1 MKKLVCLIL
10 TLLLAAG
17 TLAGCHGTLVPDTTA
32 VQTEAPGETQESGET
47 GETQES
53 QEAQETPGKD
63 STFVVPETFDTTKEI
78 KLTFWLK
85 NDNNKTQVGI
95 YEKAMND
102 FMALYPN
109 VTITAKKYT
118 DYGEIYNDVI
128 TNIATKTTP
137 NVCITYPDHIATYL
151 TGKDTMVGLDELMAD
166 EKFGLGGSELKF
178 DSPKTDEIVPKFLA
192 DNSNAIIVNA
202 GDGAHEH
209 PTQALLDM
217 LTIEEKLG
225 TLEGKNVTI
234 IGDIRHSRVARSNLW
249 GMSTMGAHVTLCGPS
264 TLVPRNTDLMN
275 HVTWEPDVKKAV
287 ANADAIIA
295 LRLQKER
302 MDDALLP
309 SMREYRN
316 TFGITEELLECAKD
330 KVIIMHPGPINR
342 GVELDSDIADG
353 EHSVILDQVTNGVA
367 VRMAVL
373 FLLAGGRNNENA

>member
-1 MKKLVCLIL
+1 MGALQIKHLFGLQGVSKSDIRTILDNAKQFREILERPIKKVPSLRGL
-10 TLLLAAG
+10 TVVNLFFENSTRTRTSFELAEKRLSADTVNFTSSNSSVKKG
-17 TLAGCHGTLVPDTTA
+17 ETLVDTLRNI
-32 VQTEAPGETQESGET
+32 ESMKIDIVVVRHKGT
-47 GETQES
+47 G
-53 QEAQETPGKD
+53 
-63 STFVVPETFDTTKEI
+63 
-78 KLTFWLK
+78 
-85 NDNNKTQVGI
+85 
-95 YEKAMND
+95 
-102 FMALYPN
+102 
-109 VTITAKKYT
+109 
-118 DYGEIYNDVI
+118 
-128 TNIATKTTP
+128 
-137 NVCITYPDHIATYL
+137 
-151 TGKDTMVGLDELMAD
+151 
-166 EKFGLGGSELKF
+166 
-178 DSPKTDEIVPKFLA
+178 VPKFLA
-192 DNSNAIIVNA
+192 EHSNAIIVNA

-373 FLLAGGRNNENA
+373 FLLAGGRNENA

>member
-1 MKKLVCLIL
+1 MSALEIKHLFGLRGVSKHDIRLIL
-10 TLLLAAG
+10 DHAKQFREILERPVKKVPSLRGMTVVNLFFENSTRTRTSFELAEKRLSADTVNFASSNSSVKKG
-17 TLAGCHGTLVPDTTA
+17 ETLVDTLRNI
-32 VQTEAPGETQESGET
+32 EAMKIDIVVVRHKGT
-47 GETQES
+47 G
-53 QEAQETPGKD
+53 
-63 STFVVPETFDTTKEI
+63 
-78 KLTFWLK
+78 
-85 NDNNKTQVGI
+85 
-95 YEKAMND
+95 
-102 FMALYPN
+102 
-109 VTITAKKYT
+109 
-118 DYGEIYNDVI
+118 
-128 TNIATKTTP
+128 
-137 NVCITYPDHIATYL
+137 
-151 TGKDTMVGLDELMAD
+151 
-166 EKFGLGGSELKF
+166 
-178 DSPKTDEIVPKFLA
+178 VPKFLA

-217 LTIEEKLG
+217 LTVEEKLG

-249 GMSTMGAHVTLCGPS
+249 GMTTMGAHVTLCGPS

-302 MDDALLP
+302 MDDSLLP

-316 TFGITEELLECAKD
+316 TFGITQELLDCAKD

>member
-1 MKKLVCLIL
+1 MSKQDIRTILDNAKQFREILERPIKKVPSLRGL
-10 TLLLAAG
+10 TVVNLFFENSTRTRTSFELAEKRLSADTVNFTSSNSSVKKG
-17 TLAGCHGTLVPDTTA
+17 ETLVDTLRNI
-32 VQTEAPGETQESGET
+32 ESMKIDIVVVRHKGT
-47 GETQES
+47 G
-53 QEAQETPGKD
+53 
-63 STFVVPETFDTTKEI
+63 
-78 KLTFWLK
+78 
-85 NDNNKTQVGI
+85 
-95 YEKAMND
+95 
-102 FMALYPN
+102 
-109 VTITAKKYT
+109 
-118 DYGEIYNDVI
+118 
-128 TNIATKTTP
+128 
-137 NVCITYPDHIATYL
+137 
-151 TGKDTMVGLDELMAD
+151 
-166 EKFGLGGSELKF
+166 
-178 DSPKTDEIVPKFLA
+178 VPKFLA
-192 DNSNAIIVNA
+192 EHSNAIIVNA

-316 TFGITEELLECAKD
+316 TFGITEDLLECAKD

-373 FLLAGGRNNENA
+373 FLLAGGRNENA

>member
-1 MKKLVCLIL
+1 MGALQIKHLFGLQGVSKSDIRTILDNAKQFREILERPVKKVPSLRGMTVVNLFFENS
-10 TLLLAAG
+10 TRTRTSFELAEKRLSADTVNFTSSNSSVKKG
-17 TLAGCHGTLVPDTTA
+17 ETLVDTLRNI
-32 VQTEAPGETQESGET
+32 ESMKIDIVVVRHKGT
-47 GETQES
+47 G
-53 QEAQETPGKD
+53 
-63 STFVVPETFDTTKEI
+63 
-78 KLTFWLK
+78 
-85 NDNNKTQVGI
+85 
-95 YEKAMND
+95 
-102 FMALYPN
+102 
-109 VTITAKKYT
+109 
-118 DYGEIYNDVI
+118 
-128 TNIATKTTP
+128 
-137 NVCITYPDHIATYL
+137 
-151 TGKDTMVGLDELMAD
+151 
-166 EKFGLGGSELKF
+166 
-178 DSPKTDEIVPKFLA
+178 VPKFLA
-192 DNSNAIIVNA
+192 EHSNAIIVNA

-264 TLVPRNTDLMN
+264 TLVPRNTGLVN
-275 HVTWEPDVKKAV
+275 LVTWEPDVKKAV

-373 FLLAGGRNNENA
+373 FLLAGGRNENS

>member
-1 MKKLVCLIL
+1 MSALEIKHLFGLRGVSKHDIRLIL
-10 TLLLAAG
+10 DHAKQFREILERPVKKVPSLRGMTVVNLFFENSTRTRTSFELAEKRLSADTVNFASSNSSVKKG
-17 TLAGCHGTLVPDTTA
+17 ETLVDTLRNI
-32 VQTEAPGETQESGET
+32 EAMKIDIVVVRHKGT
-47 GETQES
+47 G
-53 QEAQETPGKD
+53 
-63 STFVVPETFDTTKEI
+63 
-78 KLTFWLK
+78 
-85 NDNNKTQVGI
+85 
-95 YEKAMND
+95 
-102 FMALYPN
+102 
-109 VTITAKKYT
+109 
-118 DYGEIYNDVI
+118 
-128 TNIATKTTP
+128 
-137 NVCITYPDHIATYL
+137 
-151 TGKDTMVGLDELMAD
+151 
-166 EKFGLGGSELKF
+166 
-178 DSPKTDEIVPKFLA
+178 VPKFLA

-309 SMREYRN
+309 SMREYHN

>member
-1 MKKLVCLIL
+1 VSKQDIRTILDNAKQFREILERPIKKVPSLRGL
-10 TLLLAAG
+10 TVVNLFFENSTRTRTSFELAEKRLSADTVNFTSSNSSVKKG
-17 TLAGCHGTLVPDTTA
+17 ETLVDTLRNI
-32 VQTEAPGETQESGET
+32 ESMKIDIVVVRHKGT
-47 GETQES
+47 G
-53 QEAQETPGKD
+53 
-63 STFVVPETFDTTKEI
+63 
-78 KLTFWLK
+78 
-85 NDNNKTQVGI
+85 
-95 YEKAMND
+95 
-102 FMALYPN
+102 
-109 VTITAKKYT
+109 
-118 DYGEIYNDVI
+118 
-128 TNIATKTTP
+128 
-137 NVCITYPDHIATYL
+137 
-151 TGKDTMVGLDELMAD
+151 
-166 EKFGLGGSELKF
+166 
-178 DSPKTDEIVPKFLA
+178 VPKFLA
-192 DNSNAIIVNA
+192 EHSNAIIVNA

-373 FLLAGGRNNENA
+373 FLLAGGRNENA

>member
-1 MKKLVCLIL
+1 MSKHDIRLIL
-10 TLLLAAG
+10 DHAKQFREILERPVKKVPSLRGMTVVNLFFENSTRTRTSFELAEKRLSADTVNFASSNSSVKKG
-17 TLAGCHGTLVPDTTA
+17 ETLVDTLRNI
-32 VQTEAPGETQESGET
+32 EAMKIDIVVVRHKGT
-47 GETQES
+47 G
-53 QEAQETPGKD
+53 
-63 STFVVPETFDTTKEI
+63 
-78 KLTFWLK
+78 
-85 NDNNKTQVGI
+85 
-95 YEKAMND
+95 
-102 FMALYPN
+102 
-109 VTITAKKYT
+109 
-118 DYGEIYNDVI
+118 
-128 TNIATKTTP
+128 
-137 NVCITYPDHIATYL
+137 
-151 TGKDTMVGLDELMAD
+151 
-166 EKFGLGGSELKF
+166 
-178 DSPKTDEIVPKFLA
+178 VPKFLA

>member
-1 MKKLVCLIL
+1 MSALQIKHLFGLQGVSKQDIRTILDNAKQFREILERPVKKVPSLRGMTVVNLFFENSTRTRTSFEL
-10 TLLLAAG
+10 TEKRLSADTVNFTSSNSSVKKG
-17 TLAGCHGTLVPDTTA
+17 ETLVDTLRNI
-32 VQTEAPGETQESGET
+32 ESMKIDIVVVRHKGT
-47 GETQES
+47 G
-53 QEAQETPGKD
+53 
-63 STFVVPETFDTTKEI
+63 
-78 KLTFWLK
+78 
-85 NDNNKTQVGI
+85 
-95 YEKAMND
+95 
-102 FMALYPN
+102 
-109 VTITAKKYT
+109 
-118 DYGEIYNDVI
+118 
-128 TNIATKTTP
+128 
-137 NVCITYPDHIATYL
+137 
-151 TGKDTMVGLDELMAD
+151 
-166 EKFGLGGSELKF
+166 
-178 DSPKTDEIVPKFLA
+178 VPKFLA
-192 DNSNAIIVNA
+192 EHSNAIIVNA

-373 FLLAGGRNNENA
+373 FLLAGGRNENS

>member
-1 MKKLVCLIL
+1 MGALQIKHLFGLQGVSKQDIRTILDNAKQFREILERPVKKVPSLRGMTIVNLFFENS
-10 TLLLAAG
+10 TRTRTSFELAEKRLSADTVNFASSNSSVKKG
-17 TLAGCHGTLVPDTTA
+17 ETLVDTLRNI
-32 VQTEAPGETQESGET
+32 ESMKIDIVVVRHKGT
-47 GETQES
+47 G
-53 QEAQETPGKD
+53 
-63 STFVVPETFDTTKEI
+63 
-78 KLTFWLK
+78 
-85 NDNNKTQVGI
+85 
-95 YEKAMND
+95 
-102 FMALYPN
+102 
-109 VTITAKKYT
+109 
-118 DYGEIYNDVI
+118 
-128 TNIATKTTP
+128 
-137 NVCITYPDHIATYL
+137 
-151 TGKDTMVGLDELMAD
+151 
-166 EKFGLGGSELKF
+166 
-178 DSPKTDEIVPKFLA
+178 VPKFLA
-192 DNSNAIIVNA
+192 EHSNAIIVNA

>member
-1 MKKLVCLIL
+1 MSALQIKHLFGLQGVSKQDIRTILDNAKQFREILERPIKKVPSLRGL
-10 TLLLAAG
+10 TVVNLFFENSTRTRTSFELAEKRLSADTVNFTSSNSSVKKG
-17 TLAGCHGTLVPDTTA
+17 ETLVDTLRNI
-32 VQTEAPGETQESGET
+32 ESMKIDIVVVRHKGT
-47 GETQES
+47 G
-53 QEAQETPGKD
+53 
-63 STFVVPETFDTTKEI
+63 
-78 KLTFWLK
+78 
-85 NDNNKTQVGI
+85 
-95 YEKAMND
+95 
-102 FMALYPN
+102 
-109 VTITAKKYT
+109 
-118 DYGEIYNDVI
+118 
-128 TNIATKTTP
+128 
-137 NVCITYPDHIATYL
+137 
-151 TGKDTMVGLDELMAD
+151 
-166 EKFGLGGSELKF
+166 
-178 DSPKTDEIVPKFLA
+178 VPKFLA
-192 DNSNAIIVNA
+192 EHSNAIIVNA

-225 TLEGKNVTI
+225 TLEGKSVTI

-316 TFGITEELLECAKD
+316 TFGITEDLLECAKD

-373 FLLAGGRNNENA
+373 FLLAGGRNENA

>member
-1 MKKLVCLIL
+1 MSSLEIKHLFGLRGVSKHDIRLIL
-10 TLLLAAG
+10 DHAKQFREILERPVKKVPSLRGMTVVNLFFENSTRTRTSFELAEKRLSADTVNFASSNSSVKKG
-17 TLAGCHGTLVPDTTA
+17 ETLVDTLRNI
-32 VQTEAPGETQESGET
+32 EAMKIDIVVVRHKGT
-47 GETQES
+47 G
-53 QEAQETPGKD
+53 
-63 STFVVPETFDTTKEI
+63 
-78 KLTFWLK
+78 
-85 NDNNKTQVGI
+85 
-95 YEKAMND
+95 
-102 FMALYPN
+102 
-109 VTITAKKYT
+109 
-118 DYGEIYNDVI
+118 
-128 TNIATKTTP
+128 
-137 NVCITYPDHIATYL
+137 
-151 TGKDTMVGLDELMAD
+151 
-166 EKFGLGGSELKF
+166 
-178 DSPKTDEIVPKFLA
+178 VPKFLA

-316 TFGITEELLECAKD
+316 TFGITEELLDNAKD